1 LLAKKFNALKDIKA
15 RYNFIIKNIIYMKVV
30 ILAGGKGTRIS
41 EESINKPKPL
51 IEIGSKPII
60 WHIIKHYSHFGLND
74 FIICCGYKGYLLK
87 EYFANYYM
95 HNSDITIDL
104 KNNNL
109 EIKKTNSEPW
119 KISLVD
125 TGENTMTGGRIL
137 KIKDILKKEKDFCLT
152 YGDGISNI
160 NIKKLIDFHK
170 RNKKLATITV
180 VKPQG
185 RYGMINLNK
194 NNLVEK
200 FAEKPEG
207 DGSWVNGGF
216 FVFNQGIFN
225 FLKKD
230 SDILEQG
237 PIQKI
242 SKKKQLAAYKHLGFW
257 KAMDTLNDKNYLEDL
272 WSKSKCPWKIW

>member
-1 LLAKKFNALKDIKA
+1 
-15 RYNFIIKNIIYMKVV
+15 MKVV

-60 WHIIKHYSHFGLND
+60 WHIMKHYSHFGLNE

-95 HNSDITIDL
+95 HNSDLTIDL

-152 YGDGISNI
+152 YGDGVSNI

-170 RNKKLATITV
+170 KNKKLATITV
-180 VKPQG
+180 VKPLG

-200 FAEKPEG
+200 FAEKPDG

>member
-1 LLAKKFNALKDIKA
+1 MLAKKFNALKDIKA

-60 WHIIKHYSHFGLND
+60 WHIMKHYSHFGLND

-152 YGDGISNI
+152 YGDGVSNI

-200 FAEKPEG
+200 FAEKPDG

-242 SKKKQLAAYKHLGFW
+242 SKKKQLSAYKHLGFW

>member
-1 LLAKKFNALKDIKA
+1 
-15 RYNFIIKNIIYMKVV
+15 MKVV

-60 WHIIKHYSHFGLND
+60 WHIMKHYSHFGLND

-152 YGDGISNI
+152 YGDGVSNI

-170 RNKKLATITV
+170 KNKKLATITV

-200 FAEKPEG
+200 FAEKPDG

-242 SKKKQLAAYKHLGFW
+242 SKKKTTSSIQTFRF
-257 KAMDTLNDKNYLEDL
+257 LE
-272 WSKSKCPWKIW
+272 SHGYFK

>member
-1 LLAKKFNALKDIKA
+1 
-15 RYNFIIKNIIYMKVV
+15 MKVV

-60 WHIIKHYSHFGLND
+60 WHIMKHYSHFGLND

-95 HNSDITIDL
+95 HNSDLTIDL
-104 KNNNL
+104 KTNNL
-109 EIKKTNSEPW
+109 EIKKINSEPW
-119 KISLVD
+119 RITLVD
-125 TGENTMTGGRIL
+125 TGDNTMTGGRIL

-152 YGDGISNI
+152 YGDGVSNI
-160 NIKKLIDFHK
+160 SIKKLIDFHK
-170 RNKKLATITV
+170 KNKKLATITV

-185 RYGMINLNK
+185 RYGMIDLNK

-200 FAEKPEG
+200 FAEKPDG

-216 FVFNQGIFN
+216 FVLHPDIINHIKGDHSIFESDTLTELAKNNQ
-225 FLKKD
+225 LV
-230 SDILEQG
+230 
-237 PIQKI
+237 
-242 SKKKQLAAYKHLGFW
+242 AYKHSGFW
-257 KAMDTLNDKNYLEDL
+257 QPMDTLREKNLLNEL
-272 WSKSKCPWKIW
+272 WSKDAAPWKTWN

>member
-1 LLAKKFNALKDIKA
+1 
-15 RYNFIIKNIIYMKVV
+15 MKVV
-30 ILAGGKGTRIS
+30 ILAGGRGTRIS

-60 WHIIKHYSHFGLND
+60 WHIMKHYSHFGLND

-87 EYFANYYM
+87 EYFVNYYM
-95 HNSDITIDL
+95 HNADITIDL

-200 FAEKPEG
+200 FAEKPDG

-225 FLKKD
+225 FLKNS

-242 SKKKQLAAYKHLGFW
+242 SKKKQLSAFKHLGFW

>member
-1 LLAKKFNALKDIKA
+1 
-15 RYNFIIKNIIYMKVV
+15 MKVV
-30 ILAGGKGTRIS
+30 ILAGGYGTRIS

-51 IEIGSKPII
+51 IEIGTKPII
-60 WHIIKHYSHFGLND
+60 WHIMKHYSQFGLND

-95 HNSDITIDL
+95 NNSYITIYL

-185 RYGMINLNK
+185 RYGMIDLNK

-200 FAEKPEG
+200 FAEKPDG

-216 FVFNQGIFN
+216 FVFNKDIFN

-230 SDILEQG
+230 SDILFG
-237 PIQKI
+237 KP
-242 SKKKQLAAYKHLGFW
+242 W
-257 KAMDTLNDKNYLEDL
+257 TL
-272 WSKSKCPWKIW
+272 

>member
-1 LLAKKFNALKDIKA
+1 
-15 RYNFIIKNIIYMKVV
+15 MKVV

-60 WHIIKHYSHFGLND
+60 WHIMKHYSHFGLND

-152 YGDGISNI
+152 YGDGVSNI

-170 RNKKLATITV
+170 KNKKLATITA

-200 FAEKPEG
+200 FAEKPHG

-237 PIQKI
+237 PVQKI

>member
-1 LLAKKFNALKDIKA
+1 
-15 RYNFIIKNIIYMKVV
+15 MKVV
-30 ILAGGKGTRIS
+30 ILAGGRGTRIS

-60 WHIIKHYSHFGLND
+60 WHIMKHYSHFGLND

-87 EYFANYYM
+87 EYFVNYYM
-95 HNSDITIDL
+95 HNADITIDL
-104 KNNNL
+104 KNNNY
-109 EIKKTNSEPW
+109 EIKKTTSEPW

-200 FAEKPEG
+200 FAEKPDG

-225 FLKKD
+225 FLKNS

>member
-1 LLAKKFNALKDIKA
+1 
-15 RYNFIIKNIIYMKVV
+15 MKVV

-60 WHIIKHYSHFGLND
+60 WHIMKHYSHFGLND

-152 YGDGISNI
+152 YGDGVSNI

-170 RNKKLATITV
+170 KNKKLATITA

-200 FAEKPEG
+200 FAEKPHG

-237 PIQKI
+237 PVQKI

-257 KAMDTLNDKNYLEDL
+257 KAMDTLNDKNYLENL